1 MSVLRASIDRE
12 RRMSPRRRTVAE
24 HGIETARVR
33 PGYEASVLD
42 VSISGILIET
52 MHRLLPGTTIELQ
65 LWLADRRTSI
75 RGQVLRSTVASLCRG
90 PVLYRGAIAFDG
102 PLAPFPHNSQ
112 QSTVNSR
119 QSTDDGRLPTAH
131 GYAVPPSH
139 ATEKRHGR
147 EDATPPTL

>member
-1 MSVLRASIDRE
+1 
-12 RRMSPRRRTVAE
+12 MSPRRRTVAE

-75 RGQVLRSTVASLCRG
+75 RGHVLRSTVASLRRG
-90 PVLYRGAIAFDG
+90 PVLYRGAVAFDR

-112 QSTVNSR
+112 QSTA
-119 QSTDDGRLPTAH
+119 D
-131 GYAVPPSH
+131 GYAVPPSN

>member
-1 MSVLRASIDRE
+1 
-12 RRMSPRRRTVAE
+12 MSPRRRTVAE

-75 RGQVLRSTVASLCRG
+75 RGHVLRSTVASLRRG

-102 PLAPFPHNSQ
+102 PLAPFPHN
-112 QSTVNSR
+112 
-119 QSTDDGRLPTAH
+119 GRLPTAD
-131 GYAVPPSH
+131 GYAVPRSN

>member
-1 MSVLRASIDRE
+1 
-12 RRMSPRRRTVAE
+12 MSPRRRTVAE

-75 RGQVLRSTVASLCRG
+75 RGHVLRSTVASLRRG
-90 PVLYRGAIAFDG
+90 PVLYRGAVAFDR

-112 QSTVNSR
+112 QSTVNSQQSTLNSR
-119 QSTDDGRLPTAH
+119 QSTDYGRLPTAD
-131 GYAVPPSH
+131 GYAVPPSN